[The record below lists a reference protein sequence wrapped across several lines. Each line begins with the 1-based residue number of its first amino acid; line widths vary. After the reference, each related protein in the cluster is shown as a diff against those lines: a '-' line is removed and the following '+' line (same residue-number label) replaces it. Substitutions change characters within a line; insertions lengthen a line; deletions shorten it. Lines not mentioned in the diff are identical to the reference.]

1 MTMEER
7 RPDPDLLL
15 AKVRQ
20 EEDRRR
26 EGQLK
31 IFFGAA
37 PGVGKT
43 YAMLSAAQQK
53 LSEGVDIVA
62 GVVETH
68 GRKETEALL
77 AGLELV
83 PRHSVEYRGAVLSEF
98 NIDAALKRKPGIILM
113 DELAHTNVPG
123 SRHKKRWQ
131 DIYELLGAGISVY
144 TTVNVQHLESLND
157 VVAQITG
164 ITVRETI
171 PDFLLDRADEIELV
185 DLPPDDLLKRLKDG
199 KVYVPELAER
209 ARDFFFRKGNLLAL
223 RELSLRRTAERVD
236 EQMQN
241 YREVK
246 GVKEVWPAAERLLVC
261 IGPNP
266 RSIRLI
272 RAAKRMAA
280 GLRAEWLAVYV
291 EAPHKVKPSESDLRQ
306 LAEHMRLA
314 ESLGAE
320 TVTLSGSKASD
331 EILTYARY
339 RNVTKIITG
348 KPTHP
353 RWKDKIF
360 GSMLD
365 ELVRGSGD
373 IEVYVI
379 SGDSAEPIKGLPV
392 KPQHR
397 RVKPSE
403 WLFSTGTIG
412 ACTGLSFLMR
422 PYFEVVD
429 LAMVYLLGVVIVAG
443 GTDRGPS
450 VLAAFLS
457 VAAFDFFFIP
467 PYYTFTVNNAR
478 YFVTFLV
485 MFMIAYVISRL
496 THRVKDQAEA
506 SRKREK
512 RTAALYS
519 LSRKFVHERGID
531 KLSAIAIRHISEVF
545 SGRVVILVPDEH
557 GKLVIPVTGPDTFAL
572 DEKEQSVAQWT
583 FDHRE
588 RAGLGTDTLAGSGA
602 LYIPLVAASKT
613 VGVIGIL
620 PGTGQN
626 FFDQEQVHALEG
638 FANQTAMAI
647 ERAMLSE
654 EAQQALLRAEK
665 ESLRNTMLSSVSH
678 DLRTPLAAI
687 TGAATTL
694 LQQDA
699 TLDQDSKHE
708 LTQTIAEEADHLNH
722 IIRNVLDMTRL
733 ESRAITIKKE
743 WQSMEEIAG
752 VVLNR
757 LSDKLKA
764 RQVLVELPEDL
775 PLVPFD
781 PLLIEQV
788 LMNLIDN
795 AIKYSPY
802 ETPIELAAEVREDEM
817 VVSLADRGHG
827 IPEGAEARIFE
838 KFVRGATGGG
848 IGLGLAICE
857 AIVKAHGGRIWV
869 ENRAGGGAVFSFT
882 LPLGGDMPAVDQEK
896 G

>member
-1 MTMEER
+1 MNEQ

-15 AKVRQ
+15 AKVQQ
-20 EEDRRR
+20 EEARRR

-53 LSEGVDIVA
+53 LSEGADIA
-62 GVVETH
+62 SGVVETH

-77 AGLELV
+77 AGLEV
-83 PRHSVEYRGAVLSEF
+83 IPRHPFEYRGAVLSEF
-98 NIDAALKRKPGIILM
+98 DIDAALKRKPEIVLM
-113 DELAHTNVPG
+113 DELAHTNAPG

-131 DIYELLGAGISVY
+131 DVYELLGAGISVY

-185 DLPPDDLLKRLKDG
+185 DLPPDDLLQRLRDG

-209 ARDFFFRKGNLLAL
+209 AKEFFFRKGNLLAL
-223 RELSLRRTAERVD
+223 RELALRRTAERVD
-236 EQMQN
+236 EQMQS

-246 GVKEVWPAAERLLVC
+246 GVKEVWPATERLLVC

-280 GLRAEWLAVYV
+280 GLRAEWIAVYV
-291 EAPHKVKPSESDLRQ
+291 EAPHKVRPSESDLRQ

-320 TVTLSGSKASD
+320 TVTLSGPKASE
-331 EILTYARY
+331 EIVTYARY

-348 KPTHP
+348 KPKHP
-353 RWKDKIF
+353 RWKDKLF

-379 SGDSAEPIKGLPV
+379 SGDSGEPVKGLAV
-392 KPQHR
+392 KYERPR
-397 RVKPSE
+397 PKPKE
-403 WLFSTGTIG
+403 WIFSLGVVG
-412 ACTGLSFLMR
+412 ACTGLSFLMA

-443 GTDRGPS
+443 RTDRGPS
-450 VLAAFLS
+450 LFATLFS

-467 PYYTFTVNNAR
+467 PYYTFDVSNVR
-478 YFVTFLV
+478 YIVTFVV
-485 MFMIAYVISRL
+485 MFTIAFVISRL
-496 THRVKDQAEA
+496 THRIRDQANA
-506 SRKREK
+506 SRQREK
-512 RTAALYS
+512 RTAAMYS
-519 LSRKFVHERGID
+519 LSRKFVHECGID

-545 SGRVVILVPDEH
+545 TSQVVVLIPDER
-557 GKLVIPVTGPDTFAL
+557 GKLIKPVIGPDTFAL
-572 DEKEQSVAQWT
+572 DEKELSVAQWT
-583 FDHRE
+583 FDRRQ
-588 RAGLGTDTLAGSGA
+588 RAGLGTDTLAGSRA
-602 LYIPLVAASKT
+602 LYVPLVAASKT
-613 VGVIGIL
+613 VGVIGVL
-620 PGTGQN
+620 PQPPQN
-626 FFDQEQVHALEG
+626 FFDQEQIHALES

-647 ERAMLSE
+647 EHAFLSE
-654 EAQQALLRAEK
+654 EAQQALLRAET
-665 ESLRNTMLSSVSH
+665 ETLRNTMLSSVSH

-699 TLDQDSKHE
+699 ILDQHNKLE
-708 LTQTIAEEADHLNH
+708 LTQTIAEEAEHLNQ

-733 ESRAITIKKE
+733 ESRAIIIKKE
-743 WQSMEEIAG
+743 WQSLEEIVG

-757 LSDKLKA
+757 LSEKLKDRRISA
-764 RQVLVELPEDL
+764 TLPEDL
-775 PLVPFD
+775 PLIPFD

-788 LMNLIDN
+788 LMNLFDN
-795 AIKYSPY
+795 ALKYTSSG
-802 ETPIELAAEVREDEM
+802 TPLEISASVREDEL
-817 VVSLADRGHG
+817 VIEVADRGLG
-827 IPEGAEARIFE
+827 LPQGSEERIFE
-838 KFVRGATGGG
+838 KFVRGSGPGGG
-848 IGLGLAICE
+848 IGLGLAICR
-857 AIVKAHGGRIWV
+857 AIVTAHGGRIWA
-869 ENRAGGGAVFSFT
+869 ENRIGGGAAFRFT
-882 LPLGGDMPAVDQEK
+882 LPLGGEQPLMERE
-896 G
+896 GE

>member
-1 MTMEER
+1 MEER

-20 EEDRRR
+20 EEERRR

-31 IFFGAA
+31 LFFGAA

-53 LSEGVDIVA
+53 LAEGADIVA

-77 AGLELV
+77 AGLELI
-83 PRHSVEYRGAVLSEF
+83 PRHSVEYRGAVFSEF
-98 NIDAALKRKPGIILM
+98 DIDAALKRKPAIVLM
-113 DELAHTNVPG
+113 DELAHTNAPG

-144 TTVNVQHLESLND
+144 TSVNVQHLESLND

-185 DLPPDDLLKRLKDG
+185 DLPPDDLLQRLRDG
-199 KVYVPELAER
+199 KVYIPELAER
-209 ARDFFFRKGNLLAL
+209 AKDFFFRKGNLLAL
-223 RELSLRRTAERVD
+223 RELALRRTAERVD
-236 EQMQN
+236 EQMQS

-246 GVKEVWPAAERLLVC
+246 GVKEVWPATERLLVC

-280 GLRAEWLAVYV
+280 GLRAEWIAVYV
-291 EAPHKVKPSESDLRQ
+291 EAPHKVKPSEGDLRQ

-320 TVTLSGSKASD
+320 TVTLSGPKASE

-353 RWKDKIF
+353 RWKDKLF

-379 SGDSAEPIKGLPV
+379 SGDSGEPIRGLSVNPV
-392 KPQHR
+392 R
-397 RVKPSE
+397 PSPRPKE
-403 WLFSTGTIG
+403 WIFSFGVVG
-412 ACTGLSFLMR
+412 ACTGLAFLMV

-443 GTDRGPS
+443 RTDRGPS
-450 VLAAFLS
+450 LFAAIFS
-457 VAAFDFFFIP
+457 VAAFDFFFVP
-467 PYYTFTVNNAR
+467 PYYTFAVSNVR
-478 YFVTFLV
+478 YVVTFVV
-485 MFMIAYVISRL
+485 MFTIAFVISRL
-496 THRVKDQAEA
+496 THRIRDQANA
-506 SRKREK
+506 SRQREK
-512 RTAALYS
+512 RTAAMYS

-545 SGRVVILVPDEH
+545 ASHVVILVPDER
-557 GKLVIPVTGPDTFAL
+557 GKLIIPISGPDTFSL
-572 DEKEQSVAQWT
+572 DEKELSVAQWT
-583 FDHRE
+583 FDHRQ
-588 RAGLGTDTLAGSGA
+588 RAGLGTDTLAGSRA

-613 VGVIGIL
+613 VGVIGVL
-620 PGTGQN
+620 PKPPLS
-626 FFDQEQVHALEG
+626 FFDQEQIHALES
-638 FANQTAMAI
+638 FANQAAMAI
-647 ERAMLSE
+647 ERAFLSE

-665 ESLRNTMLSSVSH
+665 ETLRNTMLSSVSH

-699 TLDQDSKHE
+699 VLDQHNKRE
-708 LTQTIAEEADHLNH
+708 LTQTIAEEAEHLNQ

-733 ESRAITIKKE
+733 ESRAITIRRG
-743 WQSMEEIAG
+743 WQSLEEIVG

-757 LSDKLKA
+757 FSETLKDRDVA
-764 RQVLVELPEDL
+764 VTLPEDL
-775 PLVPFD
+775 PLIPFD

-788 LMNLIDN
+788 LMNLFDN
-795 AIKYSPY
+795 ALKY
-802 ETPIELAAEVREDEM
+802 TPPGTPLEISASVREGEVM
-817 VVSLADRGHG
+817 IELADRGPG
-827 IPEGAEARIFE
+827 LPQGSEERIFE
-838 KFVRGATGGG
+838 KFVRGSGPGGG
-848 IGLGLAICE
+848 IGLGLAICR
-857 AIVKAHGGRIWV
+857 AIVTAHGGRIWA
-869 ENRAGGGAVFSFT
+869 ENRIGNGAAFCFT
-882 LPLGGDMPAVDQEK
+882 LPLGGEQPRMERESE
-896 G
+896 